1 MLLDAAIG
9 EPRFLWKRIGHPVV
23 WIGRAIAALDARLN
37 RHTDLP
43 DEQRRQGVIAMGCLV
58 SSALLAGLLL
68 KAILVWIP
76 YGWVGEL
83 AIASV
88 FLAGRSLYDHVA
100 AVAHAFPDLAAARN
114 AVSMIVG
121 RDPESLS
128 ADGVARA
135 AIESTAENFSD
146 GLIAPAFWFL
156 ALGLPGIIAY
166 KAINTADSMIGH
178 RTPRHLH
185 FGWAAARLDDAV
197 NWPAA
202 RISGMLIA
210 LAAPIAK
217 GSTGRAWR
225 VMLRDARLH
234 RSPNAGWP
242 EAAMAGALDLALAG
256 PRIYGDLIVNDRF
269 IHEDGRHEAGP
280 GDISRALRIT
290 VGAGLAVVMALIAIG
305 LTLF

>member
-1 MLLDAAIG
+1 
-9 EPRFLWKRIGHPVV
+9 
-23 WIGRAIAALDARLN
+23 
-37 RHTDLP
+37 
-43 DEQRRQGVIAMGCLV
+43 
-58 SSALLAGLLL
+58 
-68 KAILVWIP
+68 
-76 YGWVGEL
+76 
-83 AIASV
+83 
-88 FLAGRSLYDHVA
+88 
-100 AVAHAFPDLAAARN
+100 
-114 AVSMIVG
+114 MIVG

-290 VGAGLAVVMALIAIG
+290 VGAGLAVVMAIIAIG